1 MGIFTKLLRDFA
13 TDLAYKFGMFAPLCF
28 TYIIGMDL
36 AEQLSKQYKI
46 NKLYF
51 QFGWNTI
58 QYYFWVFF
66 YLYLFMNSA
75 EKFRRKYHMLQ
86 SRKC

>member
-58 QYYFWVFF
+58 HYFWVFF

-75 EKFRRKYHMLQ
+75 EKFRRKYHMIQ
-86 SRKC
+86 GRKC

>member
-36 AEQLSKQYKI
+36 AEQFSKQYKI
-46 NKLYF
+46 NSSS
-51 QFGWNTI
+51 
-58 QYYFWVFF
+58 FW
-66 YLYLFMNSA
+66 
-75 EKFRRKYHMLQ
+75 
-86 SRKC
+86 

>member
-36 AEQLSKQYKI
+36 AAQLSKQYKI

-51 QFGWNTI
+51 QFGWNAI
-58 QYYFWVFF
+58 HYFWVFF
-66 YLYLFMNSA
+66 YLYLFMNSG
-75 EKFRRKYHMLQ
+75 EKFRRKYHMIM